1 MNKKLLLILL
11 ITILSGCSMI
21 NKSNEPLVRIKWLG
35 NAGFLIESNTTR
47 VYINPYSIPLGSLK
61 GDGIIISSSESASCD
76 PISINSLTKDS
87 TIIIAPPA
95 CAARLASNK
104 AIILN
109 NEASYRINDVVI
121 KTIKAGLLNNSN
133 YDGVGFIINISNITI
148 YYAGI
153 TDLIPQMSNITSID
167 VLITPIAGNHLSMN
181 MTDAIK
187 LALMINPRIT
197 TIPMY
202 YGGNTE
208 LITDEGRRFQS
219 LAEEEGINVTLL
231 SNKELLI

>member
-21 NKSNEPLVRIKWLG
+21 NTSKEPSVRIKWLG

-47 VYINPYSIPLGSLK
+47 VYINPYSITLGSLK

-104 AIILN
+104 AIILSD
-109 NEASYRINDVVI
+109 ESSYKINDIVI

-133 YDGVGFIINISNITI
+133 YDGVGFIISVNNITI

-153 TDLIPQMSNITSID
+153 TDLIPQMNNITNID

-181 MTDAIK
+181 MTDAIE

-219 LAEEEGINVTLL
+219 LAEKKGINVTLL